1 MKKVAL
7 VGVVLFAIAY
17 CIALFAFDPS
27 KCSLFPKCPM
37 YWLTGLKCAGCG
49 GQRAAYCLLHG
60 EFLQAMRF
68 NCFLVGFFPVFAI
81 GLYAGPFAK
90 KKWYPYVGL
99 VAMLVF
105 MVVRNLSG
113 VDL

>member
-7 VGVVLFAIAY
+7 VGIVLVGIAN
-17 CIALFAFDPS
+17 CIALFVYDPS
-27 KCSLFPKCPM
+27 ECSLFPKCPM

-49 GQRAAYCLLHG
+49 GQRAASCLLHG
-60 EFLQAMRF
+60 EFLRAIRF
-68 NCFLVGFFPVFAI
+68 NCFFVVIFPLFAI

-105 MVVRNLSG
+105 IVARNLPG
-113 VDL
+113 VEF